1 MKLIGVVEDG
11 GTSIEMRNE
20 INRGM
25 NFRYF
30 KKNIKNS
37 KNKGRNFRY

>member
-1 MKLIGVVEDG
+1 
-11 GTSIEMRNE
+11 MRNE

-30 KKNIKNS
+30 QKNIKNS
-37 KNKGRNFRY
+37 ENKGSNFRYCPKKHEISRFYLK